1 MCCQAVI
8 YVVVAGLK
16 LRLNKLR
23 SCLMPVDDVSKRLL
37 ICGNLIPCGKNY
49 DEFSSMLVRGIRIKE
64 SELAEVGLI
73 LWQLS

>member
-1 MCCQAVI
+1 
-8 YVVVAGLK
+8 
-16 LRLNKLR
+16 
-23 SCLMPVDDVSKRLL
+23 MPVDDVSKRLL